1 MPRTVTSGARA
12 GTPDVTDDRTSGAAL
27 DALHARARG
36 RGVNPIVYWLARGIL
51 QPLFHLYFR
60 LSRIGR
66 EHVPADGPV
75 IFCANHRSFLDPFVI
90 GMIARRPMYYV
101 AKSELFRF
109 RIVAWFLSAL
119 GAFPVERGQGDRDFV
134 ETAKA
139 ILARGDSVLI
149 FAEGTRIRPGA
160 LGRPK
165 RGVGRLALETGVPVV
180 PVAIIGT
187 ENVRKGILLRPHKVR
202 VRIGSPLTFPRIEH
216 AAPQVAAAVTDRIW
230 PNVMLQWEWLGGL
243 PPLRRAAVIGEGPWA
258 AAVASMLGR
267 AGLEVDRGPGLELS
281 RHDLVVFATPASGLP
296 AAVAQHGARIPS
308 RAGVLV
314 VARGMVPPLG
324 TLPAAYVSDR
334 TPAWATGVLA
344 GPPDPAGAFVVA
356 AADPAF
362 RRQVAD
368 ALSAARFDV
377 TATADVTG
385 VELAG
390 CATGAAALA
399 AAVAGP
405 QRAGGAA
412 GKVFAE
418 VERYAR
424 IAGAAPGTFAGVAG
438 PGDLVATVPARACGA
453 DSELQI
459 PLLAEQLR
467 AAGVDAPALAGLA
480 AVVCGR
486 VSSERWIASLTGPL
500 PAAPTRAHARVA

>member
-1 MPRTVTSGARA
+1 VTV
-12 GTPDVTDDRTSGAAL
+12 DRTSGAAL
-27 DALHARARG
+27 DDLHARARG
-36 RGVNPIVYWLARGIL
+36 RGVNPIVYWLARAVL
-51 QPLFHLYFR
+51 QPFFHLYFR

-90 GMIARRPMYYV
+90 GMISRRPLYYV
-101 AKSELFRF
+101 AKSELFRH
-109 RIVAWFLSAL
+109 RIAAWFLGAL
-119 GAFPVERGQGDRDFV
+119 GAFPVERGHADRDFV
-134 ETAKA
+134 ATAKA
-139 ILARGDSVLI
+139 ILARGDSVLM

-187 ENVRKGILLRPHKVR
+187 ENVRKGILVRPHKVR
-202 VRIGSPLTFPRIEH
+202 VRIGSPVTFPRVEH
-216 AAPQVAAAVTDRIW
+216 ASPQVAAAVTDRIW

-243 PPLRRAAVIGEGPWA
+243 PPLRRAAVIGDGPWA
-258 AAVASMLGR
+258 MAVASMLGR

-281 RHDLVVFATPASGLP
+281 RHDLVCFATPASALP
-296 AAVAQHGARIPS
+296 AAVAQHGARIPH

-314 VARGMVPPLG
+314 VARGLVPPLG
-324 TLPAAYVSDR
+324 TLPAAYVAER

-344 GPPDPAGAFVVA
+344 GPSDPAAGGAFVVA

-377 TATADVTG
+377 TASADVTG

-438 PGDLVATVPARACGA
+438 TGDLVATVLARTSGA

-459 PLLAEQLR
+459 PLLAEQIR
-467 AAGVDAPALAGLA
+467 AAGVDAPTLAGLA
-480 AVVCGR
+480 GVVTGR
-486 VSSERWIASLTGPL
+486 LSCDRWVASLAGRRPIS
-500 PAAPTRAHARVA
+500 PERAHARVA